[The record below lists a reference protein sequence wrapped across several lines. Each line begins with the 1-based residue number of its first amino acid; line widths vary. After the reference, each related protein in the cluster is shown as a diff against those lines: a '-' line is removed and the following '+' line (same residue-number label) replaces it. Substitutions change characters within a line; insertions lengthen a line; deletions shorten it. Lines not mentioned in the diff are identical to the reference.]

1 MMKELLLT
9 NEFLLMYLFAGIFL
23 LTLFLLPRIR
33 ENSLRFN
40 LYDSPDHRSSHSNI
54 VPTLGGISFYISLL
68 FALFYSQIFEENG
81 NIVTLIISISIMFF
95 IGVKDDLQN
104 LSARKKFLGQ
114 IIAVAILMVES
125 DFRMQSFH
133 GFLGVYELNN
143 VVSIGFSMF
152 LIIGLI
158 NSYNL
163 IDGIDGMA
171 SIVGIIISSSFG
183 FLFYKLELYYYLAIC
198 ITMIATLFAFLRFN
212 FSPKKKIFMGDTGA
226 LVVGLVLGM
235 LTLKLLSLG
244 ISTFSVLE
252 INRKEMPL
260 LILCILIIPAFDIA
274 RVMFIRLNRK
284 NPIFSPDRNHIH
296 HILIDS
302 GLSHKKASIFV
313 GCINITIIL
322 IMFYSIKYFD
332 IITSIVIFLLIILNL
347 VFMFFIMNKS
357 YQTRRTKVR
366 FRSFLF
372 NLVRVSYSLKKK
384 QSFKLNKVNFN
395 KKLKKVKILFF

>member
-1 MMKELLLT
+1 
-9 NEFLLMYLFAGIFL
+9 
-23 LTLFLLPRIR
+23 
-33 ENSLRFN
+33 
-40 LYDSPDHRSSHSNI
+40 
-54 VPTLGGISFYISLL
+54 
-68 FALFYSQIFEENG
+68 
-81 NIVTLIISISIMFF
+81 MFF

-244 ISTFSVLE
+244 VSTFSVLE

-384 QSFKLNKVNFN
+384 EPFKLNKVNFN